1 MNKPM
6 WQPNGSQLF
15 ARYPVKK
22 HGSAEI
28 VLYEVTQ
35 HDIMMGTIRAKTHI
49 DRQLAYTP
57 PGKYVKLE
65 INGRLMMSS
74 TNMEFITNLPFLDH
88 VKGDVLIGGL
98 GLGLILEELRGR
110 DEVRSVT
117 VVEKNPD
124 VIALV
129 APTVRLDAEIVEGDV
144 FEWEPPLGKRF
155 DTIYMDIWENATKE
169 EDPEIRALR
178 VRYKKWL
185 RKGGTVGSWGGNSPK
200 WRQPTGRTSRVGRA
214 GVAI

>member
-1 MNKPM
+1 M
-6 WQPNGSQLF
+6 WQPNGEELF

-28 VLYEVTQ
+28 VLYEVTR

-57 PGKYVKLE
+57 PGMYVKLE

-88 VKGDVLIGGL
+88 VTGDVLIGGL

-110 DEVRSVT
+110 KEVRSVT
-117 VVEKNPD
+117 VIEKNPD

-129 APTVRLDAEIVEGDV
+129 APTVREAKIIEGDV
-144 FEWEPPLGKRF
+144 FKWEPVPGRHF

-178 VRYKKWL
+178 LRYKKWL
-185 RKGGTVGSWGGNSPK
+185 RKGGTVGAWGGNPLK
-200 WRQPTGRTSRVGRA
+200 WRRPTGRTSRVGRA
-214 GVAI
+214 GVLV